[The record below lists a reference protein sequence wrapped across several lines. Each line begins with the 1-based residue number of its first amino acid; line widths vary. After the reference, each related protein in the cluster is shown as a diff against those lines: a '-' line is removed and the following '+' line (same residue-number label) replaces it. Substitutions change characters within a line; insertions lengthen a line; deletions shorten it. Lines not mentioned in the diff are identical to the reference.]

1 MIGVWGRKRTSKR
14 GRKVAER
21 RNLPL
26 LTIEDSLLRSVRSVR
41 TGRQGAPN
49 LGVICD
55 RRGIFFD
62 TTQNSDLAA
71 LINVSVGV
79 PQVELDKAVAGIDA
93 LKAQSLSK

>member
-26 LTIEDSLLRSVRSVR
+26 LTIEDSLLRSVR